1 VKVIPIHAMKECGGG
16 GARDEG
22 GWTAS
27 SSSSFTLRKGLRY
40 PLNRSPVWAQRVW
53 TIWKR

>member
-16 GARDEG
+16 SSDEG